1 MQEMPEIQVWFLS
14 QKDTLDS
21 LEKEIATLSS
31 IRA

>member
-14 QKDTLDS
+14 QKDTL
-21 LEKEIATLSS
+21 EKEIATISS